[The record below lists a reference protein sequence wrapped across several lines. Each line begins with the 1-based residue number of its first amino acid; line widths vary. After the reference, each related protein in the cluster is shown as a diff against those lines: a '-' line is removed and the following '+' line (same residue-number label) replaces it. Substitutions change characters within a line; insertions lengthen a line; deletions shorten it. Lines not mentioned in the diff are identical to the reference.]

1 MEIRLDIGKNTFQDL
16 TKYSEQAGEEIDR
29 FAIDMIDLGLRVH
42 KSSSEKEPEI
52 DEKERLLLENNAIIK
67 EVIRC
72 VFEKTKINQKVFD
85 AETLITLIENN
96 TEAFLQGLQGKLNN
110 S

>member
-1 MEIRLDIGKNTFQDL
+1 MEIKLDIGKNTFEDL
-16 TKYSEQAGEEIDR
+16 SKYAKKEDKDIDN

-42 KSSSEKEPEI
+42 KSSADKAVEI
-52 DEKERLLLENNAIIK
+52 DEKERLLLENNTIIK

-85 AETLITLIENN
+85 SETLITLIENN
-96 TEAFLQGLQGKLNN
+96 TEAFLQGKLNSN
-110 S
+110 